1 MPRRSNCFEFDGAR
15 SITYLNTS
23 AFSFYLVPF
32 LLHRWRSR
40 GRPASND
47 FAGYQP
53 ISQRNSEEGARTP
66 LELAESMQRR
76 SLQIRRSN
84 SLIRSLSPS
93 PALVTLHPGP
103 AAIAP
108 VAPVAPVEDILPVLS
123 TGDKLSTSET
133 ARLAAVFCFVWF
145 AANWSVN
152 ASLGLTSVGSS
163 TVLAG
168 MSGFFTLALGRMLRV
183 ETLTRAK
190 VLAVVAR

>member
-1 MPRRSNCFEFDGAR
+1 
-15 SITYLNTS
+15 
-23 AFSFYLVPF
+23 
-32 LLHRWRSR
+32 
-40 GRPASND
+40 
-47 FAGYQP
+47 
-53 ISQRNSEEGARTP
+53 
-66 LELAESMQRR
+66 MQRR

-103 AAIAP
+103 PITVPITAP
-108 VAPVAPVEDILPVLS
+108 IEDVLPPQPS
-123 TGDKLSTSET
+123 IDKLSSSET

>member
-1 MPRRSNCFEFDGAR
+1 MLRRSNCSEFDGAR

-103 AAIAP
+103 AAT
-108 VAPVAPVEDILPVLS
+108 APVAPVEDILPVLS

-152 ASLGLTSVGSS
+152 ASFGLTSVGSS

-168 MSGFFTLALGRMLRV
+168 MSGFFTLALGRMMRV